1 MTRIQL
7 QCLLETRRA
16 LLRKEQAMAYAR
28 GLAAG
33 FEMDNIDDLIS
44 FANAYGA
51 SRLRS
56 ELFDTPAIKC
66 NLLNPK

>member
-1 MTRIQL
+1 
-7 QCLLETRRA
+7 
-16 LLRKEQAMAYAR
+16 MAYAR

-33 FEMDNIDDLIS
+33 LEMDNIDDLIS

-56 ELFDTPAIKC
+56 ELFDNPAIKC
-66 NLLNPK
+66 NLLDPK